1 MATPAQDEA
10 LDLKRRARRRLVG
23 AIALVLFLVIVPP
36 LVMDLEPKSI
46 NTTLQVEIPPQ
57 NSAPLPLP
65 DLPVKPVPEEPA
77 SPAVV
82 PSEPG
87 PSPATTTKE
96 SDAKRVDAETK
107 RVDAETK
114 RAEAILNQE
123 GTYIVALATLSKKE
137 NVRQLQSKLTQ
148 IGIKSYTEPV
158 KTATGDQTR
167 VRAGPFSSKE
177 AAEKARSKLQ
187 QMGYKPGAVSAK

>member
-57 NSAPLPLP
+57 SSAPLPLP
-65 DLPVKPVPEEPA
+65 NLPAKPVPEESTDPA
-77 SPAVV
+77 KAL
-82 PSEPG
+82 SEPG
-87 PSPATTTKE
+87 PSPATTE
-96 SDAKRVDAETK
+96 SDAK

-137 NVRQLQSKLTQ
+137 NVRQLQNKLTQ